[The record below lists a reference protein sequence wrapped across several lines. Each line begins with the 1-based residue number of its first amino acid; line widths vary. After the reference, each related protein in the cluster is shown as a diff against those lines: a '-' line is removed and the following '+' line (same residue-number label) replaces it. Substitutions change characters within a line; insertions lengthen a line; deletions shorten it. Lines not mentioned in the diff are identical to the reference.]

1 MGFMQDERTE
11 EAGRR
16 APAISNP
23 PGTPGGH
30 RSAAAPSSSRML
42 AAYFGDIEQL
52 LDAHRREPALREA
65 LDLPRLA
72 VALADPQLKSTQEGV
87 KRWCEEWIRP
97 PGADRDAQGLD
108 YERLSRS
115 IIERLTP
122 AAEGS
127 GVPMRSLRRLQL
139 RRHART
145 LPRGFRARRS
155 ADLPARENEAFD
167 IATALIEAARR
178 WYARSACHDPIVQ
191 ANLARLA
198 VLR

>member
-1 MGFMQDERTE
+1 
-11 EAGRR
+11 
-16 APAISNP
+16 
-23 PGTPGGH
+23 
-30 RSAAAPSSSRML
+30 ML

-87 KRWCEEWIRP
+87 GRWCEEWIRP

-122 AAEGS
+122 TAEGN

-167 IATALIEAARR
+167 IAAALIEAARR

-191 ANLARLA
+191 ANLAR
-198 VLR
+198 